1 MRSGDG
7 KLDALIFIQL
17 CINCIIVGVLLGK
30 EVINKL
36 NILLVILSGFF
47 LVVLYRE
54 IGIFSS
60 VFVFLL
66 IFILSKRVSKK
77 SVDALYYTS
86 IAMIIM
92 VLSDHLA
99 SFITQTMLG
108 VNSIFTEVDTVDMV
122 LVLIHEGIALTS
134 GVIVAS
140 IWKRLMNRLFAK
152 HGDFKSLN
160 YILTFFSLFTYIIY
174 FSIIVYV
181 RLVGSQ
187 STLVLLNTMYLF
199 IYFVIFVVCL
209 FFMVYTFKKRFE
221 VKEKEIK
228 LTSMQIYTEQLEK
241 NYTEMRRFRHDYI
254 NILASMAEYIN
265 KRDIEALENYFNKNI
280 MQVSHEIQKNDFKMR
295 DLTNLQVVELKG
307 LIASKLIT
315 AQEKGLNVI
324 FECPEVIEQLNLD
337 RVTLCRCIGIL
348 LDNAIEAADETDTG
362 QVRVGFVTF
371 ENSVSFIV
379 WNDFKDKGY
388 KMFNYYKE
396 GFSTKGEDRGLGLNT
411 LKSLVDAE
419 ENLHLDTI
427 IEHDM
432 FKQEI
437 KIVNRRDKN
446 D

>member
-1 MRSGDG
+1 MDV
-7 KLDALIFIQL
+7 LIFIQL

-30 EVINKL
+30 KVINHL
-36 NILLVILSGFF
+36 NILIVILSGFF
-47 LVVLYRE
+47 LVALYRE

-60 VFVFLL
+60 LFVFLL

-77 SVDALYYTS
+77 WVDALYYAS

-99 SFITQTMLG
+99 SFITRTMLG
-108 VNSIFTEVDTVDMV
+108 VNSIFTEADTIDMV
-122 LVLIHEGIALTS
+122 LMLIHEGIALTS
-134 GVIVAS
+134 GVIVAF
-140 IWKRLMNRLFAK
+140 IWRKLMDMLFAK
-152 HGDFKSLN
+152 HVDSKNLN
-160 YILTFFSLFTYIIY
+160 YIFAFFSFFTYIIY
-174 FSIIVYV
+174 FSMIVYV
-181 RLVGSQ
+181 RIVGSQ
-187 STLVLLNTMYLF
+187 STLVLLNTIYLF
-199 IYFVIFVVCL
+199 IYFVIFVASL

-221 VKEKEIK
+221 MKEKEIE
-228 LTSMQIYTEQLEK
+228 LTSMQIYTEQLEQ

-265 KRDIEALENYFNKNI
+265 KRDVDALENYFNKNI
-280 MQVSHEIQKNDFKMR
+280 MQVSHEIRKNDFKMR

-315 AQEKGLNVI
+315 AQEKGLNVS
-324 FECPEVIEQLNLD
+324 FECPEVIEQLNMD

-348 LDNAIEAADETDTG
+348 LDNAIEAAGETDTG

-371 ENSVSFIV
+371 DHSVSFIV
-379 WNDFKDKGY
+379 WNDFDDKGY

-396 GFSTKGEDRGLGLNT
+396 GFSTKGEGRGLGLNT
-411 LKSLVDAE
+411 LKALVDAA

-427 IEHDM
+427 IENEM

-437 KIVNRRDKN
+437 KIVN
-446 D
+446 